1 MANVMAKRS
10 LLVHETEENLA
21 QTSVQIAL
29 TASRVVNR
37 PSSPGQLLREEKIAA
52 LFGVFPMLVP
62 SLSWQ
67 SDQTFCTKGEGELLL
82 LNLNLN
88 LPAVSACHPQL
99 QHPQAATPRWE
110 F

>member
-1 MANVMAKRS
+1 MAKRS

-21 QTSVQIAL
+21 QMSVHMAL

-37 PSSPGQLLREEKIAA
+37 PSSPGQLLRENTILAA

-67 SDQTFCTKGEGELLL
+67 SDQTFYAKGEGELLL
-82 LNLNLN
+82 
-88 LPAVSACHPQL
+88 
-99 QHPQAATPRWE
+99 
-110 F
+110 FF